1 MTVRLA
7 GIDAPGISTIK
18 SGSGKPYAQR
28 AKEYLAELI
37 LNELVD
43 IKAYGQDRD
52 DNVLGV
58 IFLEGKNINLEMVRA
73 GLAEVC
79 RGKPPRGL
87 NLEPYLKLEAEARK
101 AKRGIWSL
109 GER

>member
-1 MTVRLA
+1 MTVSLA
-7 GIDAPGISTIK
+7 GIDAPEITRIK
-18 SGSGKPYAQR
+18 SGSGHPYGQR

-43 IKAYGQDRD
+43 IKAYGQDTNDRI
-52 DNVLGV
+52 LGV
-58 IFLEGKNINLEMVRA
+58 VFLEGKNINLEIVRA

-79 RGKPPRGL
+79 RGKAPKGL
-87 NLEPYLKLEAEARK
+87 NLEPYLKVEAEARK
-101 AKRGIWSL
+101 AKRGIWSV

>member
-1 MTVRLA
+1 MTVSLA
-7 GIDAPGISTIK
+7 GIDAPGISRIK
-18 SGSGKPYAQR
+18 SGPGQPYGQR
-28 AKEYLAELI
+28 AKEYLAGLV

-43 IKAYGQDRD
+43 IKAYGQDTND
-52 DNVLGV
+52 HIVGV
-58 IFLEGKNINLEMVRA
+58 IFVEGNNINLEMVRA

-79 RGKPPRGL
+79 RGKPPKGF
-87 NLEPYLKLEAEARK
+87 NLEPYLKVEAEARK